1 MLLMVKFINSLSVI
15 ADVAKQFGVRS
26 CLCYE
31 VSDRNGVDQM
41 KAAVAE
47 NVRFGKEAKQDPSRL
62 AAMMAYMHPYT
73 KPGNIRLCQSSQ

>member
-1 MLLMVKFINSLSVI
+1 M
-15 ADVAKQFGVRS
+15 AKQFGVRS

-47 NVRFGKEAKQDPSRL
+47 NVRFGKEAKKRS
-62 AAMMAYMHPYT
+62 
-73 KPGNIRLCQSSQ
+73 I

>member
-1 MLLMVKFINSLSVI
+1 MVKFITAYLLLLML
-15 ADVAKQFGVRS
+15 AKQFGVRS

-47 NVRFGKEAKQDPSRL
+47 NVRFGKEAKQDHL
-62 AAMMAYMHPYT
+62 D
-73 KPGNIRLCQSSQ
+73 LLL